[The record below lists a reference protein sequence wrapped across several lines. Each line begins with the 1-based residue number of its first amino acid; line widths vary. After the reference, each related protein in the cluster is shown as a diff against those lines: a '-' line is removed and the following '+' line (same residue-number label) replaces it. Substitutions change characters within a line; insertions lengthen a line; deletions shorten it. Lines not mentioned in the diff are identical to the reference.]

1 VQKSYDSTGTGGN
14 VNVRESGQQPFNPHP
29 GRQTQAESLQK
40 HSQEERP
47 AAHNPTNQS
56 IITYYQFILNTLL

>member
-1 VQKSYDSTGTGGN
+1 M
-14 VNVRESGQQPFNPHP
+14 NVRESGQQPFNPHP